1 MGSALDIGSMRAA
14 SVYMLPHFHQDAFVI
29 LIAWTLYS
37 SELLELM
44 LRHFIQTH
52 QTCGME
58 SVFLLSH
65 SFCVLMVPDLMVP
78 DANLSVSS
86 YQPWKNMY
94 AEMIQLQVR
103 VCVYVV
109 LHCSA

>member
-1 MGSALDIGSMRAA
+1 MIVFSYVNYLCCFKFLIFFVHSFGEQERFNAA
-14 SVYMLPHFHQDAFVI
+14 NR
-29 LIAWTLYS
+29 
-37 SELLELM
+37 ELLLSSRCNDFELE
-44 LRHFIQTH
+44 
-52 QTCGME
+52 E

-65 SFCVLMVPDLMVP
+65 SFCVQMVVP

-103 VCVYVV
+103 ICVYVV
-109 LHCSA
+109 LHSTS

>member
-1 MGSALDIGSMRAA
+1 MGSALDIGSMGAA
-14 SVYMLPHFHQDAFVI
+14 SVCMLPPFHQDAFMI

-37 SELLELM
+37 FDLLELM
-44 LRHFIQTH
+44 LRHSIQTH

-65 SFCVLMVPDLMVP
+65 SFCVQMMVPDT
-78 DANLSVSS
+78 NLNVSS
-86 YQPWKNMY
+86 FQPWKNMY
-94 AEMIQLQVR
+94 AEMIQLQVM

-109 LHCSA
+109 LHCSS

>member
-1 MGSALDIGSMRAA
+1 MGSAFDIGSMRAA
-14 SVYMLPHFHQDAFVI
+14 SVYMLPHFHQDTFVI

-37 SELLELM
+37 SDLLELM

-65 SFCVLMVPDLMVP
+65 SFCVQMMLP

-86 YQPWKNMY
+86 YQPWNNMY
-94 AEMIQLQVR
+94 SEMIQLQVR

-109 LHCSA
+109 LHCSS